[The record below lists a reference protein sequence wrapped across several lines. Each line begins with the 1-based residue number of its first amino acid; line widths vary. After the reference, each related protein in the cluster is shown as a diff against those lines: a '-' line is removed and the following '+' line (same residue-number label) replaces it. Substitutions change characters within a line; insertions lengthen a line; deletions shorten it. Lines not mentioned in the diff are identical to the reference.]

1 MLFLTFLKL
10 EKHISRK
17 LLYKILT
24 SQMYV
29 FLDSQIKSKDIVIFF
44 SLNMVIFKTTTSC
57 DH

>member
-17 LLYKILT
+17 LYKILT
-24 SQMYV
+24 SQIYV

-44 SLNMVIFKTTTSC
+44 SLNIVIFKTTTSC